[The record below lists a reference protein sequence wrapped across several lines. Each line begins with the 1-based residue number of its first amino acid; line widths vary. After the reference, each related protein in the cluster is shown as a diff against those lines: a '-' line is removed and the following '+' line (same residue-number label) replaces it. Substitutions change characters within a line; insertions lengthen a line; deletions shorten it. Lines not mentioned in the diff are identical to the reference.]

1 MMRIRGLLTA
11 GLVAALWCGGALA
24 RDLVS
29 AADPEA
35 VLTAA
40 KGFGSAELQTDSVG
54 DPRIR
59 GRMFGVIYLVTF
71 YGCDDGKDCKDILF
85 YAGWEQPGLTLEDVN
100 RWNRDKRFG
109 KAYIDDEGDAVL
121 EFAVNLNYGVT
132 PRNLEDTFDW
142 WGVVLREFREEML

>member
-1 MMRIRGLLTA
+1 MRVRAVMIA
-11 GLVAALWCGGALA
+11 VLVAMLWAGSALA

-35 VLTAA
+35 VLEAA
-40 KGFGSAELQTDSVG
+40 KGFGSAELERDEVG

-59 GRMFGVIYLVTF
+59 GRMFGVLYLVTF
-71 YGCDDGKDCKDILF
+71 YGCEAGKDCKDLLF
-85 YAGWEQPGLTLEDVN
+85 YAGWEDAGLTLEDVN
-100 RWNRDKRFG
+100 RWNRGKRFG
-109 KAYIDDEGDAVL
+109 KAYLDDEGDAVL

-132 PRNLEDTFDW
+132 PRNLDDTFDW